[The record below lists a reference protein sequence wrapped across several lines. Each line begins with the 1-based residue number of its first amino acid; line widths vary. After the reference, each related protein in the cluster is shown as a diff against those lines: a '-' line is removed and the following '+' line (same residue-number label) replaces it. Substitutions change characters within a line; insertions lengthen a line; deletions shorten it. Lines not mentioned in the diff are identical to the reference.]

1 MLSPEQ
7 LVAWVSVTAL
17 QMAQG
22 RSADELGLLGGVFT
36 QLGDTLT
43 TMSIQK
49 SAIESACKQAANAN
63 ATSA

>member
-7 LVAWVSVTAL
+7 LVAWISTAAL

-22 RSADELGLLGGVFT
+22 RSADELSLLGGVFT

-49 SAIESACKQAANAN
+49 SAVEAAGKGTPSVTNPP
-63 ATSA
+63 